1 MKKTSII
8 ILHGWGLSGKKFDVL
23 SKELKSKGYLVYAPD
38 LPGFGESK
46 APPFAYHLSDYADF
60 LSEFIQKNNLVDPVL
75 IGHSFGGRVSLKFLH
90 SHPNGALAVIFTG
103 TPGYTPVPRRRLQ
116 LFVLIA
122 KVGKGLFSLWPL
134 SVLQEKIRAWYYYLV
149 GARDFYRANPMMRE
163 IFKFIVQ
170 EELTLPI
177 ASIRIPCALI
187 WGSLDQITPVWIAK
201 KMHDAITNSSLT
213 IIEDADHGVS
223 YKKPKEFSEYVDTF
237 LKSL

>member
-8 ILHGWGLSGKKFDVL
+8 ILHGWGLSGKKFDGL
-23 SKELKSKGYLVYAPD
+23 KQELQSMGYTVFAPD

-46 APPFAYHLSDYADF
+46 APSFAYHLSDYADF
-60 LSEFIQKNNLVDPVL
+60 LSDFIQKNNIVDPVL
-75 IGHSFGGRVSLKFLH
+75 IGHSFGGRVALKFLY
-90 SHPNGALAVIFTG
+90 SNPNGARTVIFTG

-116 LFVLIA
+116 LFVLVA

-149 GARDFYRANPMMRE
+149 GARDFYRANPMMRD
-163 IFKFIVQ
+163 IFKLIVQ
-170 EELTLPI
+170 EELHKPI
-177 ASIRIPCALI
+177 ASVRIPCTLI

-201 KMHDAITNSSLT
+201 KMHEAIAHSTLT

-237 LKSL
+237 LKSI